1 MNNQKELIA
10 TEYRSY
16 RKSICFVFFLYWFVL
31 VVWQNIGG
39 AELRSAADTI
49 IKLVLLLYLCW
60 SFFSRSR
67 VVSQN
72 SLVIILLFA
81 GTQLITLFTRETISF
96 YILVTYCFT
105 ILFVFMTYGVGR
117 HFEITQRELIQLFY
131 CIIAV
136 VLYTVLYTVIAEPEQ
151 YRNAFTS
158 TTGYGSEFHAFF
170 ASNHEFAMY
179 CFFGTAAAVLL
190 VDMDHRLGGF
200 GRVLLLAIATVFLLH
215 IVLSFSRVTMICAV
229 GFLLTYVIL
238 NKRSLCKKWV
248 YLLVILGIIA
258 YLLSEPLQTFLYE
271 VAFKAGN
278 VSSREILMEKALAY
292 YRGGSLFQQL
302 FGFGITESRAHITE
316 EATFGSVH
324 NGYMQVL
331 LYYGVTGLLWMA
343 AILISQLVA
352 GIKFLRKDK
361 LIAAISI
368 ALTLVAAANMV
379 TSTQLIFTSPID
391 CFFITA
397 MFIVVPKY
405 MRNAADNN
413 RFYQKTDG

>member
-1 MNNQKELIA
+1 MNYKKDFIA

-67 VVSQN
+67 VVNQN
-72 SLVIILLFA
+72 SLAVILLFA

-96 YILVTYCFT
+96 YTLVTYGFM
-105 ILFVFMTYGVGR
+105 ILFVFMTYGIGR

-136 VLYTVLYTVIAEPEQ
+136 VMYTVLYTIIAEPEQ

-190 VDMDHRLGGF
+190 VDMDRRLGGF

-215 IVLSFSRVTMICAV
+215 IVLSFSRVTMICAA
-229 GFLLTYVIL
+229 GFLLAYVIF
-238 NKRSLCKKWV
+238 NKRSWNRKWV
-248 YLLVILGIIA
+248 YLLAFAGVAA
-258 YLLSEPLQTFLYE
+258 YLLSKELQTFLYE
-271 VAFKAGN
+271 VAFKSGD
-278 VSSREILMEKALAY
+278 VSSREVLLEEALAY
-292 YRGGSLFQQL
+292 YRGGTLFQQL
-302 FGFGITESRAHITE
+302 FGFGITDSRAYLLE
-316 EATFGSVH
+316 NAVYGSVH

-331 LYYGVTGLLWMA
+331 LYYGVTGLVWMV
-343 AILISQLVA
+343 AILASQLLE
-352 GIKFLRKDK
+352 GIRFLRKDK
-361 LIAAISI
+361 LVAAISI
-368 ALTLVAAANMV
+368 AFVLVVAADMV
-379 TSTQLIFTSPID
+379 ASTQLVFTSPID

-405 MRNAADNN
+405 MRNAVENG
-413 RFYQKTDG
+413 RFYLE

>member
-215 IVLSFSRVTMICAV
+215 IVLSFSRVTMICAA
-229 GFLLTYVIL
+229 GFLLAYVIF
-238 NKRSLCKKWV
+238 NKHSWNRKWV
-248 YLLVILGIIA
+248 YLLAFAGVAA
-258 YLLSEPLQTFLYE
+258 YLSSKELQTFLYE
-271 VAFKAGN
+271 VAFKSGD
-278 VSSREILMEKALAY
+278 VSSREVLMEEALAY

-302 FGFGITESRAHITE
+302 FGFGITDSRAYLSE
-316 EATFGSVH
+316 NAVYGSVH

-331 LYYGVTGLLWMA
+331 LYYGVTGLVWMM
-343 AILISQLVA
+343 AILASQLLE
-352 GIKFLRKDK
+352 GIRFLRKDK
-361 LIAAISI
+361 LVAAISI
-368 ALTLVAAANMV
+368 AFALVVAADMV
-379 TSTQLIFTSPID
+379 ASTQLIFTSPID

-405 MRNAADNN
+405 MRNAVENG
-413 RFYQKTDG
+413 RFYLE